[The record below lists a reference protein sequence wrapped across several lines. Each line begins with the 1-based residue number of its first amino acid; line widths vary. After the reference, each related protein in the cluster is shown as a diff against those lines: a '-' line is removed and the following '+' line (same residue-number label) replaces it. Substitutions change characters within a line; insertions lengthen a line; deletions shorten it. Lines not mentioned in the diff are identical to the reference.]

1 MERIDLMPLLT
12 AEVQMLEQL
21 DLTDDGREA
30 LKGACDAIAALID
43 HLADI
48 PTLPTRHPAS
58 STTSARS
65 FP

>member
-21 DLTDDGREA
+21 DLADDGREA
-30 LKGACDAIAALID
+30 LKGARDAIAALID
-43 HLADI
+43 RLANI
-48 PTLPTRHPAS
+48 PPLPTRHPAG

-65 FP
+65 SP